1 MAITV
6 FFTPSF
12 MYSVYCYAQI
22 YTLLLAGQLCLRC
35 PLCECRQKLR
45 LFATSCCKLWQPPE
59 GRDRHLQITVNQFPQ
74 PASWYA
80 FPSCTNPLFIHTPH
94 DFTIFMHSNEFI
106 QLKMNLYKLLETIWQ
121 GAEQCAG
128 TSIMSEQCV
137 LLCNFLSVYE
147 HQYPE
152 MCLFTNKHKQGCV
165 HYHDLNCLVTTN
177 TCMEVQHNEYLLVPL
192 QKVTPKLCHKPYSD
206 CTIYSTITSLQ
217 AGCHIKNILGNVE
230 HCAASMS
237 KWH

>member
-1 MAITV
+1 
-6 FFTPSF
+6 
-12 MYSVYCYAQI
+12 
-22 YTLLLAGQLCLRC
+22 
-35 PLCECRQKLR
+35 
-45 LFATSCCKLWQPPE
+45 
-59 GRDRHLQITVNQFPQ
+59 
-74 PASWYA
+74 
-80 FPSCTNPLFIHTPH
+80 
-94 DFTIFMHSNEFI
+94 
-106 QLKMNLYKLLETIWQ
+106 
-121 GAEQCAG
+121 
-128 TSIMSEQCV
+128 MSEQCV

-206 CTIYSTITSLQ
+206 CTIYSTITSPQ

-237 KWH
+237 KWHWTGTVYIHVAKAFTSEIWDHRTWHVAHLNKVCHSIACKRGRYKTQNRTEPEVTVVQYVARN